1 MDSYKD
7 VLYAAGLPALI
18 STGITL
24 VYFLLKAYQFA
35 VYALSHQTEGRLA
48 AATPGGRQQ
57 EHSSIEG
64 EEGHTEVHE
73 QVSGNISDQYG
84 AGIQQPSGSV
94 SLSRRRKDLCI
105 AARRNAEEYSDKP
118 SVREN
123 AKRLQSRR
131 NRTTENNNG
140 QRPGGAYGDSTGVFA
155 EGGGWTNAPNEQP
168 PNDVR
173 PSSQE
178 RSDQNTPDG
187 IPGHRE
193 PEKQVSDVALQT
205 DTCDTLYVTKNTL
218 TAYTIAIVQNSQALQ
233 YDQMHVALQT
243 ARNQSSLETPLKAEE
258 LLTAHFNLAV
268 REDQTI
274 THTSPDAKKSPDNTR
289 DADPSASA
297 PDDQTY
303 VKIPSRYAENSATR
317 KLHPT
322 GAVTPTCRRE
332 YGLVNTIPAGYES
345 ADSWDNLSH
354 THEHTHT
361 HNIVPLL
368 TIRPWR
374 NSPRRAPEQQQFRQ
388 QNTTNVRPGNAPYSQ
403 PLDNQP
409 YGRRTRSQQA
419 LRARAYCKIQCR
431 YPVQLTY
438 REALR

>member
-1 MDSYKD
+1 MDSYKE

-18 STGITL
+18 STGITF

-35 VYALSHQTEGRLA
+35 VYALSHKTEGRLA

-94 SLSRRRKDLCI
+94 SLSRRQKDICI
-105 AARRNAEEYSDKP
+105 AARRNAEEYSGEP

-123 AKRLQSRR
+123 GKRLQSRG

-140 QRPGGAYGDSTGVFA
+140 QRPGGAYDDSTGVFA
-155 EGGGWTNAPNEQP
+155 EGGGWTDAANEQS
-168 PNDVR
+168 PNDGR

-233 YDQMHVALQT
+233 YDQMHAALQT

-268 REDQTI
+268 LEDQTI
-274 THTSPDAKKSPDNTR
+274 THTSPDAKKSPDNTQ

-317 KLHPT
+317 RPHPT
-322 GAVTPTCRRE
+322 GAVAPTCRCE
-332 YGLVNTIPAGYES
+332 YGLVNAIPVGYES
-345 ADSWDNLSH
+345 DDSWDNLSH
-354 THEHTHT
+354 THDHTHM

-368 TIRPWR
+368 TLRPWR
-374 NSPRRAPEQQQFRQ
+374 NSPRRAPEQQQFRHQ
-388 QNTTNVRPGNAPYSQ
+388 STTNVRPGNAPYSR
-403 PLDNQP
+403 PWDNQP

-419 LRARAYCKIQCR
+419 LRARAYRKIQRR
-431 YPVQLTY
+431 YPLQ
-438 REALR
+438 